1 MYSNLNLKPHTFPD
15 KNIYQAPVHIFE
27 IYSRRSGSF
36 IIVPC
41 CGVFI
46 FMVCSNDFGKVVGN
60 VLAVIYFWLRFSLLS
75 NSCSKFITSPRPD
88 GTQLVVANPST
99 QSKELDFC

>member
-1 MYSNLNLKPHTFPD
+1 MYSNLNLNHIHFPD
-15 KNIYQAPVHIFE
+15 KNYYQAPVHIFD

-41 CGVFI
+41 CGVLI

-60 VLAVIYFWLRFSLLS
+60 VLAVIVEPFLEREQMLDRRTRRRLL
-75 NSCSKFITSPRPD
+75 T
-88 GTQLVVANPST
+88 VAVMCLSSTAFNST
-99 QSKELDFC
+99 QVSR